1 MWEHQRCQSCGGP
14 SWPRY
19 CIAFGIGLALSCFC
33 PVGFIMFILAVLLVA
48 LGVALLKR
56 C

>member
-1 MWEHQRCQSCGGP
+1 VQF
-14 SWPRY
+14 

-33 PVGFIMFILAVLLVA
+33 PAGLIMFILAVIMIA
-48 LGVALLKR
+48 LGVALLKQ